1 MLIVR
6 HFLAILYVINHNLG
20 VVRKMKWCKGEYTIF
35 YVYLKVRKKI
45 PYKVYDTARFAI
57 KLIIQKKKGFRF
69 KIFKIFPSK

>member
-35 YVYLKVRKKI
+35 YLYLKVRKKI
-45 PYKVYDTARFAI
+45 PYKVYDTDF
-57 KLIIQKKKGFRF
+57 KLIVQKKKVFRF
-69 KIFKIFPSK
+69 KMLKILPSK

>member
-20 VVRKMKWCKGEYTIF
+20 VVRKMKWCKGEYTIS

-45 PYKVYDTARFAI
+45 PYKVYDTDLKVDCTKEKSFS
-57 KLIIQKKKGFRF
+57 L
-69 KIFKIFPSK
+69 